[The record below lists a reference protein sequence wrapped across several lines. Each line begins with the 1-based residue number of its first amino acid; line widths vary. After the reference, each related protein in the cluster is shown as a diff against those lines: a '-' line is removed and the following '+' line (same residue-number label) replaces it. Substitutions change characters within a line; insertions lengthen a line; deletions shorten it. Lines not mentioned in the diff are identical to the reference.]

1 MTDFLN
7 FFSDVLWTLSVD
19 ILSLKKN
26 VPFSVHTIQVFRL
39 WQLARQPQWSCHR
52 PRGSQRLL
60 RGLSQR
66 LCFRYDAS
74 DNMTNAG
81 VSKKRWYQ

>member
-26 VPFSVHTIQVFRL
+26 VPFFVHTIQVFRL

-52 PRGSQRLL
+52 LRGSRMLL
-60 RGLSQR
+60 RACLSR
-66 LCFRYDAS
+66 SGFG
-74 DNMTNAG
+74 MTPATD
-81 VSKKRWYQ
+81 